1 MLPSS
6 IMRTASDV
14 LEMRGEREHKIQTAA
29 VLYWNS
35 FVCGCAL
42 LFPFGHFGLIAAVVL
57 AIQYFSS
64 RELRSILPHGGLRDP
79 GTGMTIAGLVQSLA
93 VYIACIFAENP
104 FEPTVL
110 LFFVSAVC
118 LTIELAPLGLQK
130 KPSFP
135 ELLKA
140 AASIVFLHFYT
151 ALLPSLIMLIVAG
164 FPEARDAIITF
175 ALLTFW
181 KRQPGMAFWKLCRR
195 EKEHRRG
202 VSQQEHRRLCWRRT
216 GIDHR
221 GFFGDRAARR
231 SMEAAWVELYFLEPR
246 TRHRNGLFRHYG
258 GSVRECP
265 EESRKDEGFR
275 EHRPREMGEFWI
287 HSTVSTSARP
297 FFVVI
302 FFFVPPFRSLG
313 P

>member
-1 MLPSS
+1 
-6 IMRTASDV
+6 
-14 LEMRGEREHKIQTAA
+14 MRGEREHKIQTAA

-175 ALLTFW
+175 ALLTFGNDSLAW
-181 KRQPGMAFWKLCRR
+181 L
-195 EKEHRRG
+195 
-202 VSQQEHRRLCWRRT
+202 
-216 GIDHR
+216 
-221 GFFGDRAARR
+221 FGNYVGGKGTSSRCLPTRASPALLEAYWDR
-231 SMEAAWVELYFLEPR
+231 SS
-246 TRHRNGLFRHYG
+246 GLFWGSGCSPVYG
-258 GSVRECP
+258 
-265 EESRKDEGFR
+265 SRLG
-275 EHRPREMGEFWI
+275 GI
-287 HSTVSTSARP
+287 
-297 FFVVI
+297 I
-302 FFFVPPFRSLG
+302 FS
-313 P
+313 

>member
-175 ALLTFW
+175 ALLTFGNDSLAW
-181 KRQPGMAFWKLCRR
+181 LFGNYVGGKRNIVEVSPNKSIAGFVGGVLGSIIGAFWGSGCSPVY
-195 EKEHRRG
+195 G
-202 VSQQEHRRLCWRRT
+202 SRLG
-216 GIDHR
+216 GI
-221 GFFGDRAARR
+221 
-231 SMEAAWVELYFLEPR
+231 
-246 TRHRNGLFRHYG
+246 
-258 GSVRECP
+258 
-265 EESRKDEGFR
+265 
-275 EHRPREMGEFWI
+275 
-287 HSTVSTSARP
+287 
-297 FFVVI
+297 I
-302 FFFVPPFRSLG
+302 FS
-313 P
+313 